1 MPLVCI
7 IHCADAAA
15 LKSNHRPCDAV
26 RYHNFVV
33 MDAVRRDLT
42 ALRNGL
48 LRLHK
53 TLLDSE
59 RGTYEHDVARI
70 RSSSHL
76 LELVL
81 HDPWFAWLHELS
93 EFIVRID
100 ETLDSEEAPTVEDA
114 FCLLRQ
120 ARSLLVPAENGRGFE
135 KCYFEALQRDPNV
148 VMCHSEMRKLL
159 SALGQPC

>member
-1 MPLVCI
+1 
-7 IHCADAAA
+7 
-15 LKSNHRPCDAV
+15 
-26 RYHNFVV
+26 